1 MASLQHRPHDLE
13 PRRISPALLIGG
25 LVAWLFVGS
34 TVFSL
39 LAM

>member
-1 MASLQHRPHDLE
+1 MAPQQHRPHDLE
-13 PRRISPALLIGG
+13 SRRVSPALLVGALI
-25 LVAWLFVGS
+25 AWLFVGS